1 MCFTRS
7 CQMLIAAGG
16 VPFSEAL
23 LANIE
28 DVWRQKPPASI
39 GTNFVILFAYH
50 SASSIPMKEGDA
62 LY

>member
-1 MCFTRS
+1 
-7 CQMLIAAGG
+7 MLIAAGG

-23 LANIE
+23 LVNME
-28 DVWRQKPPASI
+28 DVLRQKPPASI